1 MSIVGDEVFSFNLT
15 LNPHATGGE
24 AYTDMSKVDG
34 TVCLKVGCIQLVY
47 LHKFLMSLL
56 VSLIPFVC
64 FCSILRSV
72 SQAVPSVQVV
82 ASVSEREGMG
92 LIFHVYY

>member
-1 MSIVGDEVFSFNLT
+1 MGDEVFSFHLT
-15 LNPHATGGE
+15 LHPHATEGE

-56 VSLIPFVC
+56 VSLISLCMF
-64 FCSILRSV
+64 LQH
-72 SQAVPSVQVV
+72 SQIRLLGCALSTSDRLQFLKEKGWV
-82 ASVSEREGMG
+82 
-92 LIFHVYY
+92 

>member
-1 MSIVGDEVFSFNLT
+1 MGDEVFSFNLT
-15 LNPHATGGE
+15 LNPHATEGE

-56 VSLIPFVC
+56 VSLISLSMSLQHSQISLLGC
-64 FCSILRSV
+64 ALSTSV
-72 SQAVPSVQVV
+72 KFRFLKEKGWV
-82 ASVSEREGMG
+82 
-92 LIFHVYY
+92 

>member
-1 MSIVGDEVFSFNLT
+1 MGDEVFSFHLT
-15 LNPHATGGE
+15 LHPHATEGE

-56 VSLIPFVC
+56 VSLISLCMFLQHSWISPLGCALSTSDRLQFLKEKGWV
-64 FCSILRSV
+64 
-72 SQAVPSVQVV
+72 
-82 ASVSEREGMG
+82 
-92 LIFHVYY
+92 

>member
-15 LNPHATGGE
+15 LDPYATEGE

-34 TVCLKVGCIQLVY
+34 TVSLKVGCIQIVF

-56 VSLIPFVC
+56 VRFFFSYFVC
-64 FCSILRSV
+64 SCSN
-72 SQAVPSVQVV
+72 
-82 ASVSEREGMG
+82 
-92 LIFHVYY
+92 